1 MTSAITTTST
11 PISASPSSSS
21 VSAPANSK
29 KSRTYT
35 AAIYSIVAAMTVLV
49 FGATLKDGV
58 LMLPAVLIGIM
69 AIACTGQVILDVKR
83 HPHHRFSKF

>member
-1 MTSAITTTST
+1 MTTTT
-11 PISASPSSSS
+11 TNPMSSSS
-21 VSAPANSK
+21 SSSSASSNSK
-29 KSRTYT
+29 KSTTYT
-35 AAIYSIVAAMTVLV
+35 AAVYSIAAATAVLV
-49 FGATLKDGV
+49 FGAILKNGI